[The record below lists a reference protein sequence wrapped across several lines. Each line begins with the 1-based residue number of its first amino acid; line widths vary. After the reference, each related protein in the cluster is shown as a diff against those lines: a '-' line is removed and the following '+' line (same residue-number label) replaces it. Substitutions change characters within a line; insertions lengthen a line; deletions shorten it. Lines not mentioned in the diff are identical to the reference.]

1 MSAESGTCG
10 FWSGKAVSVPVQLFV
25 QRKAVIES
33 YHSKKGIVL
42 MQRVFFAGAAWV
54 SAFRTK
60 KGIVISPRICYT
72 ESNNASA
79 VLQRVS

>member
-10 FWSGKAVSVPVQLFV
+10 FWKRKAVSVPVQLFV
-25 QRKAVIES
+25 QRKTVIES
-33 YHSKKGIVL
+33 YHSKKGVVL
-42 MQRVFFAGAAWV
+42 PLQVFFAGAVWV
-54 SAFRTK
+54 SASRTK